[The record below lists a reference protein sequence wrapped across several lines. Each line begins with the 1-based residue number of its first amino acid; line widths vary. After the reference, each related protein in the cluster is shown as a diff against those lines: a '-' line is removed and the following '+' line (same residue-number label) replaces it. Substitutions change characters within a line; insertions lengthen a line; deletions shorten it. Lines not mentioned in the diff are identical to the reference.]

1 MTTDNQLLQEIVLR
15 GEGACLELAWQDGT
29 RTPLAASR
37 LRAACRCAECT
48 ALRRRSDADPQA
60 AADLGITGIEPI
72 GSDAINIH
80 FSDGH
85 RRGIYPFAYLRELA
99 DDGDRAR
106 KADGTHG

>member
-1 MTTDNQLLQEIVLR
+1 MTTDNQLLQEISLR
-15 GEGACLELAWQDGT
+15 RGGTCLELAWQDGT

-48 ALRRRSDADPQA
+48 ALRRRSDTDPQA
-60 AADLGITGIEPI
+60 SAGLGITGVEPI
-72 GSDAINIH
+72 GSDAVNLH

-99 DDGDRAR
+99 DDDDRAG